1 MKRLLAAAG
10 AALLGA
16 LMLVQLAPGTSRDV
30 SSHITARDA
39 RLTAEAHAAFIKD
52 MSAHA
57 PEVRTGKWASPGP
70 LHTPGTKVGHG
81 TLTSLP
87 SVNWSG
93 FADASATAGTFTR
106 VSGNWIL
113 PAVTCLPAPYQNQ
126 DAFIANW
133 VGIDGATDQTVE
145 QLGTGAQCF
154 EGVLYYYV
162 WYEMYPSATVQEG
175 TLACIE
181 DNVDCPQPGDRISAS
196 VTVKPGGNYTLSL
209 TDYTTPGN
217 NFTVSQSCAP
227 SICLDESAEW
237 VIERPATFIADGTL
251 PQILPL
257 VDFNRTG
264 FFNGRL
270 VANGRPSSIL
280 GYHGTVYNIDM
291 SDDFGAYYLDCVG
304 QFEPPGT
311 ILSVEPNQCP
321 VVPPFF
327 HGSTFFAT
335 WDSSF

>member
-1 MKRLLAAAG
+1 MKKLLATAG

-16 LMLVQLAPGTSRDV
+16 LMLVQLAPGTARDV
-30 SSHITARDA
+30 NSHTAARDA
-39 RLTAEAHAAFIKD
+39 ALTADAHAAFIKD

-57 PEVRTGKWASPGP
+57 LEVHPAKWVSPGA
-70 LHTPGTKVGHG
+70 LHSPGAKTGHG
-81 TLTSLP
+81 SLTSLP

-93 FADASATAGTFTR
+93 FADASSTPGTFTR
-106 VSGNWIL
+106 VSGHWTI

-133 VGIDGATDQTVE
+133 VGLDGATDQTVE

-154 EGVLYYYV
+154 EGVVYYYV

-175 TLACIE
+175 TVACIE
-181 DNVDCPQPGDRISAS
+181 DNVDCPRPGDRISAS
-196 VTVKPGGNYTLSL
+196 VTVTRGGNYTLSL
-209 TDYTTPGN
+209 TDYTTAGN
-217 NFTVSQSCAP
+217 NFTVSQQCAT
-227 SICLDESAEW
+227 SVCLDESAEW
-237 VIERPATFIADGTL
+237 VIERPATFIEDGTL

-264 FFNGRL
+264 FTNGRL
-270 VANGRPSSIL
+270 VANHRPSSIL
-280 GYHGTVYNIDM
+280 GYNGTVYNIDM
-291 SDDFGAYYLDCVG
+291 SDDTGSYYLDCVG
-304 QFEPPGT
+304 QFAPPST
-311 ILSVEPNQCP
+311 LLTVTPNQCP
-321 VVPPFF
+321 TVAPFF